1 MMQILTGSGLPQQTP
16 NPAPQPTLVVG
27 PAQPTAPIEPSRRV
41 TGNRNSGR
49 GDLQPHQQ
57 RRSAKATPGRGRL
70 IDLFA

>member
-1 MMQILTGSGLPQQTP
+1 MMQILTGSGLPQPTP

-27 PAQPTAPIEPSRRV
+27 PATPAAPIEPARRV
-41 TGNRNSGR
+41 TGGRDSGR

-57 RRSAKATPGRGRL
+57 RRSTKPTPGRGRL